1 MISHFTEKIIFFI
14 FLLCLQIIRCGD
26 LDSYPL
32 LQNLDLSFNEIN
44 DIEDDALGRL
54 EILVTL
60 NLSNNNM
67 TTIPTSLPSSLI
79 NLHLQNN
86 RITDVQPAAIAQLIN
101 LETLNLS
108 GNKITYLPGLPLPHL
123 LTLNI
128 HSSGLRGLSQSVVK
142 TSPNLKDLFLENN
155 PIKCTELLGI
165 AEWASPCRN
174 EKLFDSF
181 DGKTTDERTAV
192 LTVLPTL
199 NKSQRCRKN
208 VGKTLSR
215 SKKPVCPTEKLI
227 ISSRLT
233 NEFKT
238 NESKQQQQHNSV
250 IAIPTTTMETTTTMS
265 TTNRQDLLNAK
276 DGNGDDGDGG
286 KKFLQFNQF
295 DYNKTTQ
302 STSKDEN
309 LNRKLDDNG
318 NGKMANKSMF
328 AVDVNDVSLNERVAI
343 KSGGSIVNATNRMR
357 MGESGIDVDVVP
369 NGKTMNSEDMVETTT
384 TYDANYLI
392 ASTVFGY
399 MRDVK
404 KPRSNEK
411 LAKRKKVVHKNG
423 DIVPILQKYF
433 LNNGTKTVVVKAP
446 PVHNLHNAF
455 NQTNSDNKTTTL
467 RDKITLFATFNG
479 SRDVEPLQTETSQRI
494 MNGNDG
500 VVAALSVDDAI
511 SLNEKDNF
519 ATTKTTF
526 VQHNDNGN
534 RHVDDLAATATKRM
548 NNRASKKLKQLRFS
562 ESRITSHQNDKLN
575 PEMDVYLNDEEAKPQ
590 KVKEMNGKVDDKNE
604 KLSASSNNGNDKLD
618 NLPDSL
624 AQMMTGRKDN
634 NILTQTG
641 FVKQSVVVALTPQN
655 KHHVDNDGNDNDA
668 NDKQQQKTL
677 PMPQHNQNSNNKK
690 DKINWNTSNPISYR
704 NNENTKKSQQRME
717 TVNVAHGNNDDG
729 NVSSADQTNTKYKT
743 TAHERPIKSN
753 QSVQHSIEN
762 TVVRH
767 HEYYIN
773 EPRLNQQD
781 PVGRMEKTTTHP
793 PPITNIVPQTQLN
806 DHYDGN
812 INFPSKS
819 PATPNT
825 NNNGKIKGIVDFPIT
840 VLKNGEHF
848 NKTINNAENLN
859 NNKTK
864 QPAASSLTDNVN
876 DSVHNQI
883 ENVEQQQQQQNM
895 KIKININ
902 SHNVG
907 RLDNDKENGKIE
919 SNKMVVQQQCTNSG
933 NKKCESDIN
942 VAENSLDAVTEL
954 KTKIPLSKAT
964 SSVDNP
970 TEENSNKSHAQLNTK
985 HKSKNSTMEP
995 LITLPSNT
1003 TTINDEYTISNT
1015 STSSGLPEQWNDVR
1029 NSVGH
1034 PGLFIVIGVT
1044 IGMIISLALIHIYRC
1059 RKPWHRQN
1067 LHDDDQEQYT
1077 PAHHD
1082 LLPMEILNSSHLHYS
1097 DSSIGLW

>member
-1 MISHFTEKIIFFI
+1 M
-14 FLLCLQIIRCGD
+14 
-26 LDSYPL
+26 DSYPL
-32 LQNLDLSFNEIN
+32 LQNLDLSHNQID

-60 NLSNNNM
+60 NLSNNNI
-67 TTIPTSLPSSLI
+67 TNIPSSLPSSLI
-79 NLHLQNN
+79 NLYLQYN
-86 RITDVQPAAIAQLIN
+86 RITDVQPSTIAQLIN

-108 GNKITYLPGLPLPHL
+108 GNKLTYLPGLPLPRL
-123 LTLNI
+123 LTLNVQ
-128 HSSGLRGLSQSVVK
+128 SSGLKGLSQTVVK

-174 EKLFDSF
+174 EKLFETF
-181 DGKTTDERTAV
+181 DGKSNDETAV
-192 LTVLPTL
+192 SSVLPTL
-199 NKSQRCRKN
+199 NKSKRCRKS
-208 VGKTLSR
+208 VRKTIS
-215 SKKPVCPTEKLI
+215 SSEKPVCPTEKLI
-227 ISSRLT
+227 IFSRLT
-233 NEFKT
+233 NELKA
-238 NESKQQQQHNSV
+238 NESKQHNN
-250 IAIPTTTMETTTTMS
+250 ATPTPT
-265 TTNRQDLLNAK
+265 TTNRQDLWNVK
-276 DGNGDDGDGG
+276 DGSGDGG
-286 KKFLQFNQF
+286 KFLQFNQF

-343 KSGGSIVNATNRMR
+343 KSGGSVVNSLNKMR

-392 ASTVFGY
+392 ATTGLAY
-399 MRDVK
+399 MRDAK
-404 KPRSNEK
+404 KSRSNEK
-411 LAKRKKVVHKNG
+411 LAKRKKNIEKVLHKNG

-433 LNNGTKTVVVKAP
+433 LNNGTKTVAV
-446 PVHNLHNAF
+446 PVHDLHNF
-455 NQTNSDNKTTTL
+455 VNQTNSDNKDSYK
-467 RDKITLFATFNG
+467 DKIKLAETFNG
-479 SRDVEPLQTETSQRI
+479 TRGNEQTQTENNQQIR
-494 MNGNDG
+494 NG
-500 VVAALSVDDAI
+500 VVALSADDVI
-511 SLNEKDNF
+511 SLNENDNF
-519 ATTKTTF
+519 VTTTKTTF
-526 VQHNDNGN
+526 VQQDDNGN
-534 RHVDDLAATATKRM
+534 RHVDDSATAKRRP
-548 NNRASKKLKQLRFS
+548 NKGNKKLKQLRFS

-590 KVKEMNGKVDDKNE
+590 KVKEMNSKVDDKNE
-604 KLSASSNNGNDKLD
+604 KLSASNGNDKLD

-624 AQMMTGRKDN
+624 AQMMTGQKDN

-655 KHHVDNDGNDNDA
+655 KQHVDNDGNDNDA
-668 NDKQQQKTL
+668 NDEQLQKMLPMLHHNHHQQQQ
-677 PMPQHNQNSNNKK
+677 QHQQQRNQYSNNKK
-690 DKINWNTSNPISYR
+690 EKINWNTSNPISYK
-704 NNENTKKSQQRME
+704 NNENTNNSQRME
-717 TVNVAHGNNDDG
+717 VVNVERS
-729 NVSSADQTNTKYKT
+729 NVSKQRDNLVDQTNKYKT
-743 TAHERPIKSN
+743 TATELAHETLIKSN
-753 QSVQHSIEN
+753 QSVQNRMEN
-762 TVVRH
+762 TVQH
-767 HEYYIN
+767 HQHYIN
-773 EPRLNQQD
+773 VPKQSQEH
-781 PVGRMEKTTTHP
+781 VGVEKSTNP
-793 PPITNIVPQTQLN
+793 SPINIMPHKQLN

-819 PATPNT
+819 FTTTNA
-825 NNNGKIKGIVDFPIT
+825 NNNAKIKGIVDFPIT
-840 VLKNGEHF
+840 VPKNREHF

-859 NNKTK
+859 NHKTK
-864 QPAASSLTDNVN
+864 QPAAASLTDNVN
-876 DSVHNQI
+876 NSVHNQI
-883 ENVEQQQQQQNM
+883 ENVEQHQQNM

-907 RLDNDKENGKIE
+907 SLDNDKENEKME
-919 SNKMVVQQQCTNSG
+919 SNKMDAQQCTNSG
-933 NKKCESDIN
+933 SEKCENDIY
-942 VAENSLDAVTEL
+942 VENSLDAVIKL
-954 KTKIPLSKAT
+954 KNKVLISKAEDMVANLKKPDT
-964 SSVDNP
+964 
-970 TEENSNKSHAQLNTK
+970 QLNAK
-985 HKSKNSTMEP
+985 HKSFKNSTAEP
-995 LITLPSNT
+995 LITMPSNT

-1015 STSSGLPEQWNDVR
+1015 STSSGLSEQWNDVR

-1097 DSSIGLW
+1097 DSPIGLW

>member
-1 MISHFTEKIIFFI
+1 M
-14 FLLCLQIIRCGD
+14 
-26 LDSYPL
+26 DSYPL

-54 EILVTL
+54 EILVIL
-60 NLSNNNM
+60 NLSNNNI
-67 TTIPTSLPSSLI
+67 TTIPSSLPSSLI
-79 NLHLQNN
+79 NLYLQNN
-86 RITDVQPAAIAQLIN
+86 GITDVQPSALTQLIN

-108 GNKITYLPGLPLPHL
+108 GNKLTYMPGLPLPRL
-123 LTLNI
+123 LTLNVQ
-128 HSSGLRGLSQSVVK
+128 SSGLRGLSQTVVK

-174 EKLFDSF
+174 EKLFETF
-181 DGKTTDERTAV
+181 DGKTSDESAV
-192 LTVLPTL
+192 SSILPAL
-199 NKSQRCRKN
+199 NKSNRCRKS
-208 VGKTLSR
+208 VRKTISS

-233 NEFKT
+233 NELKA
-238 NESKQQQQHNSV
+238 NESKQHNNV
-250 IAIPTTTMETTTTMS
+250 TTTPT
-265 TTNRQDLLNAK
+265 TTNRQDLWNVK
-276 DGNGDDGDGG
+276 DGSGDGG
-286 KKFLQFNQF
+286 KFLQFNQF

-318 NGKMANKSMF
+318 YGKMVNKSMF

-343 KSGGSIVNATNRMR
+343 KSGGSVVNTMSKMR

-392 ASTVFGY
+392 ATTGSGY
-399 MRDVK
+399 VKEVK
-404 KPRSNEK
+404 KSRSNEK
-411 LAKRKKVVHKNG
+411 LAKRKKNIEKVLHKNG
-423 DIVPILQKYF
+423 DIVPMLQKYF
-433 LNNGTKTVVVKAP
+433 LNNGTNAVAAAS
-446 PVHNLHNAF
+446 PVHDLHNF
-455 NQTNSDNKTTTL
+455 VNQTNSDNKNSIK
-467 RDKITLFATFNG
+467 DKITLLETFNG
-479 SRDVEPLQTETSQRI
+479 TRGVQHLQTENKQRLV
-494 MNGNDG
+494 NG
-500 VVAALSVDDAI
+500 VVALSADDVI
-511 SLNEKDNF
+511 SLNENDNF
-519 ATTKTTF
+519 ATTTTKTTF
-526 VQHNDNGN
+526 VQQDDNGN
-534 RHVDDLAATATKRM
+534 RHVDDSATAKRRM
-548 NNRASKKLKQLRFS
+548 NKGNKKLKQLRFS

-604 KLSASSNNGNDKLD
+604 KLSAGIGNDKLD

-624 AQMMTGRKDN
+624 AQMMTGQKDN

-655 KHHVDNDGNDNDA
+655 KQHVDNEGNDNDA
-668 NDKQQQKTL
+668 NDKQLQKTL
-677 PMPQHNQNSNNKK
+677 PMLHHSPQQQQQYQRQQQQNQYSNNKK
-690 DKINWNTSNPISYR
+690 EKINWNTSDPISYK
-704 NNENTKKSQQRME
+704 NNENTNNSQRME
-717 TVNVAHGNNDDG
+717 MVNVERSDIVKQGEYS
-729 NVSSADQTNTKYKT
+729 VDQTNKYKT
-743 TAHERPIKSN
+743 TATELAHETPIKSN
-753 QSVQHSIEN
+753 QSVRNRMEN
-762 TVVRH
+762 TVQH
-767 HEYYIN
+767 HHHQHYIN
-773 EPRLNQQD
+773 VPKQSQER
-781 PVGRMEKTTTHP
+781 VGMEKTTNP
-793 PPITNIVPQTQLN
+793 NPINIVPYQQLN

-819 PATPNT
+819 STTTNA
-825 NNNGKIKGIVDFPIT
+825 NNNVKIKGIVDFPIT
-840 VLKNGEHF
+840 VPKSREHF

-859 NNKTK
+859 NHKTK
-864 QPAASSLTDNVN
+864 QPAASLTDNVN
-876 DSVHNQI
+876 DSVHSQI
-883 ENVEQQQQQQNM
+883 ENVEQHQQNM

-907 RLDNDKENGKIE
+907 RLDNDKENEKME
-919 SNKMVVQQQCTNSG
+919 NNKMDVQQCSNSG
-933 NKKCESDIN
+933 NEKCENDIY
-942 VAENSLDAVTEL
+942 VAENSLDAVIKL
-954 KTKIPLSKAT
+954 KSKVFNSKAEGA
-964 SSVDNP
+964 VANAKKPD
-970 TEENSNKSHAQLNTK
+970 AQLNVK
-985 HKSKNSTMEP
+985 HEFTTNSTIQP
-995 LITLPSNT
+995 LITMPSNT
-1003 TTINDEYTISNT
+1003 TTISDEYTISNT

-1097 DSSIGLW
+1097 DSPIGLW

>member
-1 MISHFTEKIIFFI
+1 M
-14 FLLCLQIIRCGD
+14 
-26 LDSYPL
+26 DSYPL
-32 LQNLDLSFNEIN
+32 LQNLDLSFNKVN

-60 NLSNNNM
+60 NLSNNNI
-67 TTIPTSLPSSLI
+67 TNIPSSLPSSLI
-79 NLHLQNN
+79 NLYLQNN
-86 RITDVQPAAIAQLIN
+86 GITDVQPSTIAQLIN

-108 GNKITYLPGLPLPHL
+108 GNKLTYLPGLPLPRL
-123 LTLNI
+123 LTLNVQ
-128 HSSGLRGLSQSVVK
+128 SSGLRGLSQTVVK

-174 EKLFDSF
+174 EKLFETYE
-181 DGKTTDERTAV
+181 GKTSSDETAA
-192 LTVLPTL
+192 LSILPTL
-199 NKSQRCRKN
+199 NKSKRCRKS
-208 VGKTLSR
+208 VRKTIS
-215 SKKPVCPTEKLI
+215 SSEKPVCPTEKLI
-227 ISSRLT
+227 TFSRLT
-233 NEFKT
+233 NELKT
-238 NESKQQQQHNSV
+238 NESKQYNN
-250 IAIPTTTMETTTTMS
+250 ATTIPTT
-265 TTNRQDLLNAK
+265 TTNRQDLWNVR
-276 DGNGDDGDGG
+276 DGNGDGE
-286 KKFLQFNQF
+286 KFLQFNQF

-343 KSGGSIVNATNRMR
+343 KSGGSVVNSMSKMR

-392 ASTVFGY
+392 ATTGLGY

-404 KPRSNEK
+404 KSRSNEK
-411 LAKRKKVVHKNG
+411 LAKRKKNIEKVLHKNG
-423 DIVPILQKYF
+423 DIVPMLQKYF
-433 LNNGTKTVVVKAP
+433 LNNGTKTVEA
-446 PVHNLHNAF
+446 PVHDLHNF
-455 NQTNSDNKTTTL
+455 VNQTNSDNKNSL
-467 RDKITLFATFNG
+467 KDKITLFESFNG
-479 SRDVEPLQTETSQRI
+479 TRGVEQLQTENSQQI
-494 MNGNDG
+494 MNG
-500 VVAALSVDDAI
+500 VVGALSADDVI
-511 SLNEKDNF
+511 SLNENDNF
-519 ATTKTTF
+519 VTTTKTTF
-526 VQHNDNGN
+526 VQQDDNGN
-534 RHVDDLAATATKRM
+534 RHVDDSATAKRRM
-548 NNRASKKLKQLRFS
+548 NKGNKKLKQLRFS

-604 KLSASSNNGNDKLD
+604 KLSASNGNDKLD

-624 AQMMTGRKDN
+624 AQMMTGQKDN

-655 KHHVDNDGNDNDA
+655 KQHVDNEGNDNDA
-668 NDKQQQKTL
+668 NDKQLQKTL
-677 PMPQHNQNSNNKK
+677 PMLHHNQQQQQQQQHQQNQYSNNKK
-690 DKINWNTSNPISYR
+690 EKINWNTSNPISYK
-704 NNENTKKSQQRME
+704 NNENTNNSQRME
-717 TVNVAHGNNDDG
+717 TVNVEYSDVAKQREFL
-729 NVSSADQTNTKYKT
+729 VDQTNKYKT
-743 TAHERPIKSN
+743 TATELAHETLIKSN
-753 QSVQHSIEN
+753 HSVQNRMEN
-762 TVVRH
+762 TVQH
-767 HEYYIN
+767 HQHYIN
-773 EPRLNQQD
+773 VPKQSQEH
-781 PVGRMEKTTTHP
+781 VGMEKSTNP
-793 PPITNIVPQTQLN
+793 NPINIMPYKQLN
-806 DHYDGN
+806 GHYDGN

-819 PATPNT
+819 STTPNA
-825 NNNGKIKGIVDFPIT
+825 NNNAKIKGIVDFPIT
-840 VLKNGEHF
+840 VPKNREHF

-859 NNKTK
+859 NHKTK
-864 QPAASSLTDNVN
+864 QPAAASLTDNVN

-883 ENVEQQQQQQNM
+883 ENVEQHQQNM

-907 RLDNDKENGKIE
+907 RLDNDKENEKME
-919 SNKMVVQQQCTNSG
+919 SNKMDVQQCTNSG
-933 NKKCESDIN
+933 NEKCENDIY
-942 VAENSLDAVTEL
+942 VAENSLDAVIKL
-954 KTKIPLSKAT
+954 KNKVLISKAKDAT
-964 SSVDNP
+964 ANIKKPD
-970 TEENSNKSHAQLNTK
+970 AQLNTK
-985 HKSKNSTMEP
+985 HKSTKNSTTEP
-995 LITLPSNT
+995 LITMPSNT
-1003 TTINDEYTISNT
+1003 TTISDEYTISNT

-1097 DSSIGLW
+1097 DSPIGLW